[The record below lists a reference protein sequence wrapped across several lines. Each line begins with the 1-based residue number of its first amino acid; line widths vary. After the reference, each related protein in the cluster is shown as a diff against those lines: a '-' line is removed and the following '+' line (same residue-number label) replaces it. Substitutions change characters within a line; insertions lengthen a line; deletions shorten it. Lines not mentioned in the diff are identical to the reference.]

1 MIPFIGLQKGFDFM
15 SKELVVVEA
24 VKDNNGA
31 YVKPDRSTETPDNI
45 AFLPNAS
52 APYVVHIIGY
62 DAGDSI
68 PDGKYY
74 AAFYDPDTQK
84 FLGQFIAVPGFT
96 VAGESTPGNVQVAPT
111 EVGGDVSL
119 GDQSTTQA
127 SDASSTT
134 NSQATTGK

>member
-1 MIPFIGLQKGFDFM
+1 M

-24 VKDNNGA
+24 AKGTDGA
-31 YVKPDRSTETPDNI
+31 YVKPDRSTEKPENI
-45 AFLPNAS
+45 AFLPDAF
-52 APYVVHIIGY
+52 APFVVHITGY

-96 VAGESTPGNVQVAPT
+96 VDGESTPGNVKVAPT
-111 EVGGDVSL
+111 KVGGDVSL

-127 SDASSTT
+127 SDAPSTT
-134 NSQATTGK
+134 NSQATAGK

>member
-1 MIPFIGLQKGFDFM
+1 M

-24 VKDNNGA
+24 TKDSNGA
-31 YVKPDRSTETPDNI
+31 YVKPDRKTETPDNI
-45 AFLPNAS
+45 AFLPS
-52 APYVVHIIGY
+52 DSEPYVVHIIGY

-96 VAGESTPGNVQVAPT
+96 VAGESTPGNVQVTPT
-111 EVGGDVSL
+111 SVGGDVSL
-119 GDQSTTQA
+119 SDQSTAQA
-127 SDASSTT
+127 SDAS
-134 NSQATTGK
+134 AATGK

>member
-1 MIPFIGLQKGFDFM
+1 M

-24 VKDNNGA
+24 AKGIDGA
-31 YVKPDRSTETPDNI
+31 YVKPDRSTEKPENI
-45 AFLPNAS
+45 AFLPDVS

-74 AAFYDPDTQK
+74 AALYDPDTKK

-96 VAGESTPGNVQVAPT
+96 VAGESTPENIKVTPT
-111 EVGGDVSL
+111 KVGGDVSL
-119 GDQSTTQA
+119 GDQSTPQA
-127 SDASSTT
+127 PGAPSTT
-134 NSQATTGK
+134 SK